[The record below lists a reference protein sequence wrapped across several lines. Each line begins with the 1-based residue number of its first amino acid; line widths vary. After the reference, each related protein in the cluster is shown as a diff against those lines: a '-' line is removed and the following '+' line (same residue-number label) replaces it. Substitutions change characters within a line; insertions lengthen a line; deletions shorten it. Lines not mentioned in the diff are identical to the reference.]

1 MKTIWFCSEDKNEE
15 TLTSVAEIVG
25 EELIKREQNVELIVQ
40 SEVKEILGKGLKDTP
55 EDKSI
60 FTDRLGFLGDLLHRN
75 NVFALIVST
84 NATQED
90 RKKIKEEYGN
100 YIGIE
105 THGLPEAGPPL
116 ADNVS
121 LLADIILDSKSDST
135 KNAKKVIDYLINQ
148 KLIPDET
155 DGFNVYSEEEEQ
167 EIRKR
172 LEDLGYV

>member
-105 THGLPEAGPPL
+105 THCHA
-116 ADNVS
+116 S

-135 KNAKKVIDYLINQ
+135 KNAKKIIDYLINQ
-148 KLIPDET
+148 KLIQNEA

>member
-1 MKTIWFCSEDKNEE
+1 MKTIWFCSEDKNEVA
-15 TLTSVAEIVG
+15 LTSIAELVG

-40 SEVKEILGKGLKDTP
+40 SEVQEILGKGLKDTP
-55 EDKSI
+55 EDKST
-60 FTDRLGFLGDLLHRN
+60 FTDRLGFLGQLLHRN
-75 NVFALIVST
+75 NVFALIVSINT
-84 NATQED
+84 TQED

-105 THGLPEAGPPL
+105 THGNA
-116 ADNVS
+116 S

-135 KNAKKVIDYLINQ
+135 KNAKKIIDYLINQ
-148 KLIPDET
+148 KLIQNEA